1 MYSSYFTCTTL
12 DRDHIVDKQR
22 AAIVPKTQ
30 KHTHKLPPQFA
41 HYIYM
46 NLLFLLRIKFKF
58 LQFLIIYYQ
67 FDSFKTKPIQ
77 QSNSLY
83 FDYPIQP
90 VNNPNF
96 TIAALFPVR
105 TPDNTVD
112 TTAGTGL
119 ITTICQV
126 ENYNQGKGNVSV
138 KGTFNVMAYASY
150 SDLEAAPWTLLRRV
164 LAQNLYYKN
173 NSESFGDLKN
183 TPMNSL
189 IRQSTIRGIGLD
201 FGILTGVGLPSIDFI
216 PDDVIKDSSE
226 GPLIYPNIEYAQ
238 GTVLISQI
246 SAFLLAA
253 RMFSTF
259 IHYNWTLVGAVFS
272 TSIGGFRGQDAFQ
285 NIAYNY
291 KNINVACTSVVDP
304 NNPDQIS
311 SSLND
316 FSNCVSSIYYLN
328 TIVIWMEIGD
338 AITVSNTIKN
348 IIGSSRSDLVFIY
361 PGVAAKF
368 ESINLPITS
377 MFFQKINDSN
387 TSTNTPFKC
396 SREALDKIIDTLGV
410 DSINQITI
418 KYGNCLLTDPSLP
431 ICDPSRAKDD
441 YTCLCENDQSVKRDI

>member
-1 MYSSYFTCTTL
+1 
-12 DRDHIVDKQR
+12 
-22 AAIVPKTQ
+22 
-30 KHTHKLPPQFA
+30 
-41 HYIYM
+41 M
-46 NLLFLLRIKFKF
+46 NLLFLMYMKF
-58 LQFLIIYYQ
+58 QFLLFLIFYCH

-83 FDYPIQP
+83 FDYPIQL

-105 TPDNTVD
+105 TAQNTLD
-112 TTAGTGL
+112 TTAGAGL

-138 KGTFNVMAYASY
+138 KGTFNVMAYSSF

-183 TPMNSL
+183 TPMNSV

-201 FGILTGVGLPSIDFI
+201 LGILTAVGIPSIDFI
-216 PDDVIKDSSE
+216 PEDVIKNSSE

-253 RMFSTF
+253 RMFTTF

-291 KNINVACTSVVDP
+291 KNINVACTSVIDP
-304 NNPDQIS
+304 NNSVQLS

-316 FSNCVSSIYYLN
+316 FSNCVSSISYLN
-328 TIVIWMEIGD
+328 TIVIWMEFED
-338 AITVSNTIKN
+338 AVNVSNTIKN

-361 PGVAAKF
+361 PGVAAQF
-368 ESINLPITS
+368 ESINLPVTS
-377 MFFQKINDSN
+377 MFFQKISDSN
-387 TSTNTPFKC
+387 VLTNNPFQC
-396 SREALDKIIDTLGV
+396 SREALDIITDVLGV
-410 DSINQITI
+410 DSVNQITI
-418 KYGNCLLTDPSLP
+418 QYGNCLLTDPSLP
-431 ICDPSRAKDD
+431 VCDPSRAKDD
-441 YTCLCENDQSVKRDI
+441 YNCLCENDQSVKRELLLPIFYVYIHPFSTFPLMLPTVWIYS